1 VEVNREAQSANL
13 MAMNSILDL
22 SVNVSAHRS
31 MNTCKGVVR
40 SYDLAQT
47 SETELL
53 SELSSQGVTHVQHIF
68 VTRDGQKKRTNTLIM
83 TFAQSTPPNY
93 ISAGYLKVPV
103 DIYYPSPLRCF
114 NCQQFGH
121 HRATCK
127 HTAVCA
133 LCGLAHHGD
142 SPCTSP
148 KSCVNCR
155 GDHTSYDKT
164 CPRWQKETEIVKTKI
179 NNNISFPEARKMIE
193 ARSTSTSTITYSAM
207 VKSTKS
213 IATQTDIVNCTCHCR
228 VEVVQAQSR
237 TSSTSIQ
244 TDSIQPCTTTN
255 LTKNTDSIT
264 KTTDSITSSTIWTA
278 NTTCTMPITSTTEVV
293 NIEKNKKSPKCNKK
307 SPETSFEGYHSR
319 W

>member
-1 VEVNREAQSANL
+1 MAHKTTKRIREDNEDDSPNEKEFSELNLMNNNWPHFLVIESNDHSRPVTSLSPFVIDKSLKACAGTVKSVKKLRSGIILVEVNREAQSANL

-133 LCGLAHHGD
+133 FCGLAHHGD

-148 KSCVNCR
+148 KS
-155 GDHTSYDKT
+155 
-164 CPRWQKETEIVKTKI
+164 
-179 NNNISFPEARKMIE
+179 
-193 ARSTSTSTITYSAM
+193 
-207 VKSTKS
+207 
-213 IATQTDIVNCTCHCR
+213 
-228 VEVVQAQSR
+228 
-237 TSSTSIQ
+237 
-244 TDSIQPCTTTN
+244 
-255 LTKNTDSIT
+255 
-264 KTTDSITSSTIWTA
+264 
-278 NTTCTMPITSTTEVV
+278 
-293 NIEKNKKSPKCNKK
+293 
-307 SPETSFEGYHSR
+307 
-319 W
+319 